1 MGNGDRY
8 TGPAHLELRA
18 CGRIISGQEMVVWF
32 ADGQGLYYCG
42 FNHRVAKCAVRK
54 ITKKFKAPELEL
66 EEVENK
72 NCPEELGKD

>member
-1 MGNGDRY
+1 
-8 TGPAHLELRA
+8 
-18 CGRIISGQEMVVWF
+18 MVVWF